1 MNRFSLNILLRI
13 LLLILTI
20 TAGCWLWWSGYQLVV
35 LLVVPLL
42 LMQVFALY
50 HYLNR
55 VNRKLTLFLEAIRYE
70 DFSIRFSA
78 DNKLGKSFSAL
89 NHQFNEVLE
98 AFRQTRAEREANLKY
113 IDTIIQHISIGI
125 LSFDGDGKIELINP
139 AAFRLMGI
147 YRLRYLDELKLPHPE
162 LAETLLQLPAG
173 SKALYATQN
182 GQQLTIQATTVRLQG
197 RLIKLISLQNIH
209 AELQQ
214 KELEAWQNLT
224 KILRH
229 EIMNSVTPI
238 VSLIGTM
245 REIVEHDMGPTPEQ
259 TEAVEDLKEAL
270 ETIESRS
277 KGIMNFVNAYRDYTT
292 LPKPQFTNINLKQL
306 INSVSN
312 LLQSDIRA
320 AGITYTAHVSPD
332 NIEIHADENTAADG
346 AHQPHQKR
354 HGCAGAYRKAAH
366 PGKRRH
372 GQRAADHHRSHRQ
385 RARHRARVGWTRAH
399 RHAPTGRR
407 LRWPTPGGPAPRR
420 RLARPHAPAHGGE
433 VIRLLLADDQPML
446 RLGFRM
452 VFETQRTLK

>member
-1 MNRFSLNILLRI
+1 MNRFSVNILLRI

-20 TAGCWLWWSGYQLVV
+20 TAGCWLWWNSYQLVV
-35 LLVVPLL
+35 ILVIPLL

-125 LSFDGDGKIELINP
+125 LSFDSEGKIELINP

-147 YRLRYLDELKLPHPE
+147 YRLRYLDELKNAHPQLSE
-162 LAETLLQLPAG
+162 LLQELPAG
-173 SKALYATQN
+173 HKTLYATQN
-182 GQQLTIQATTVRLQG
+182 GQQLSIHAASVRLQG
-197 RLIKLISLQNIH
+197 RFVKLISLQNIH
-209 AELQQ
+209 SELQQ

-245 REIVEHDMGPTPEQ
+245 QDIVEHDIPASTVQ
-259 TEAVEDLKEAL
+259 TEAVDDLREAL
-270 ETIESRS
+270 QTIESRS

-306 INSVSN
+306 LNTISN
-312 LLQSDIRA
+312 LLLPEMKA
-320 AGITYTAHVSPD
+320 AGITYRAHVAPD
-332 NIEIHADENTAADG
+332 NIVVLADTAQLQMVLINLIKNAMDALEHTDQPWITVKGSLGSGSQIIIEITDNG
-346 AHQPHQKR
+346 
-354 HGCAGAYRKAAH
+354 
-366 PGKRRH
+366 PGIEPEAMEKIFIPFFTTKKK
-372 GQRAADHHRSHRQ
+372 GSGIGLSLSQQ
-385 RARHRARVGWTRAH
+385 IIQM
-399 RHAPTGRR
+399 
-407 LRWPTPGGPAPRR
+407 
-420 RLARPHAPAHGGE
+420 HGGQLK
-433 VIRLLLADDQPML
+433 VSSLPDKGTSFFVLLNN
-446 RLGFRM
+446 
-452 VFETQRTLK
+452 

>member
-1 MNRFSLNILLRI
+1 MNRFSVNILLR
-13 LLLILTI
+13 LVVLILTVA
-20 TAGCWLWWSGYQLVV
+20 AGFAVWQAGYPL
-35 LLVVPLL
+35 LIWLVVPFLIA
-42 LMQVFALY
+42 QVVSLY

-125 LSFDGDGKIELINP
+125 FSFDADGKIELINP
-139 AAFRLMGI
+139 AAFRLLGI
-147 YRLRYLDELKLPHPE
+147 YRLRYIDELKNVHPD
-162 LAETLLQLPAG
+162 LAQLLLALPAG
-173 SKALYATQN
+173 QKTLYATQN
-182 GQQLTIQATTVRLQG
+182 GQQLSIHAASVRLQG
-197 RLIKLISLQNIH
+197 RLVKLISLQNIH

-245 REIVEHDMGPTPEQ
+245 QDIVQYDLAATDEQ
-259 TEAVEDLKEAL
+259 NDAVGDLREAL

-292 LPKPQFTNINLKQL
+292 LPKPQFTTLNLKQL

-312 LLQSDIRA
+312 LLLADMKAKGIR
-320 AGITYTAHVSPD
+320 YRAHVSPD
-332 NIEIHADENTAADG
+332 NIEIHADETQLQMVLINLIKNAMDALDQTEEPLITVKGSFNGQQVIIEITDNG
-346 AHQPHQKR
+346 
-354 HGCAGAYRKAAH
+354 
-366 PGKRRH
+366 PGIDPDAQEKIFIPFF
-372 GQRAADHHRSHRQ
+372 
-385 RARHRARVGWTRAH
+385 TTKK
-399 RHAPTGRR
+399 TGSGIG
-407 LRWPTPGGPAPRR
+407 LS
-420 RLARPHAPAHGGE
+420 LSQQIIQMHGGQLKLSSIPE
-433 VIRLLLADDQPML
+433 KGTTFYVLL
-446 RLGFRM
+446 
-452 VFETQRTLK
+452 TN

>member
-1 MNRFSLNILLRI
+1 MNRFSVNILLRLI
-13 LLLILTI
+13 VLILTVA
-20 TAGCWLWWSGYQLVV
+20 AGFAVWQAGYPL
-35 LLVVPLL
+35 LIWLVVPFLIA
-42 LMQVFALY
+42 QVVSLY

-113 IDTIIQHISIGI
+113 IDTIIQHISIGVF
-125 LSFDGDGKIELINP
+125 SFDADGKIELINP
-139 AAFRLMGI
+139 AAFRLLGI
-147 YRLRYLDELKLPHPE
+147 YRLRYIDELKNVHPD
-162 LAETLLQLPAG
+162 LAQLLLALPAG
-173 SKALYATQN
+173 QKTLYATQN
-182 GQQLTIQATTVRLQG
+182 GQQLSIHAASVRLQG
-197 RLIKLISLQNIH
+197 RLVKLISLQNIH

-245 REIVEHDMGPTPEQ
+245 QDIVQYDLAATDEQ
-259 TEAVEDLKEAL
+259 NDAVGDLREAL

-292 LPKPQFTNINLKQL
+292 LPKPQFTTLNLKQL

-312 LLQSDIRA
+312 LLLADMKTKGIR
-320 AGITYTAHVSPD
+320 YRAHVSPD
-332 NIEIHADENTAADG
+332 NIEIHADETQLQMVLINLIKNAMDALDQTGEPLITVKGSFNGQQVIIEITDNG
-346 AHQPHQKR
+346 
-354 HGCAGAYRKAAH
+354 
-366 PGKRRH
+366 PGIDPDAQEKIFIPFF
-372 GQRAADHHRSHRQ
+372 
-385 RARHRARVGWTRAH
+385 TTKK
-399 RHAPTGRR
+399 TGSGIG
-407 LRWPTPGGPAPRR
+407 LS
-420 RLARPHAPAHGGE
+420 LSQQIIQMHGGQLKLSSIPE
-433 VIRLLLADDQPML
+433 KGTTFYVLL
-446 RLGFRM
+446 
-452 VFETQRTLK
+452 TN

>member
-13 LLLILTI
+13 VVLIATI
-20 TAGCWLWWSGYQLVV
+20 MAGCWLWWSGYQLVI
-35 LLVVPLL
+35 LLVVPFIIV
-42 LMQVFALY
+42 QIFGLY

-98 AFRQTRAEREANLKY
+98 AFRQTRADREANLKY
-113 IDTIIQHISIGI
+113 IDTIIQHISIGV
-125 LSFDGDGKIELINP
+125 LSFDSDGKIELINP

-147 YRLRYLDELKLPHPE
+147 YRLRYLDELKHAHPD
-162 LAETLLQLPAG
+162 LSETLLQLPAG

-182 GQQLTIQATTVRLQG
+182 GQQLSIQATTVRLQG
-197 RLIKLISLQNIH
+197 RLVKLISLQNIH

-245 REIVEHDMGPTPEQ
+245 QEIVEHDMSPTEEQ
-259 TEAVEDLKEAL
+259 SEAVGDLREAL

-292 LPKPQFTNINLKQL
+292 LPKPQFTNVNLKQL

-312 LLQSDIRA
+312 LLQSDMRA

-332 NIEIHADENTAADG
+332 NIEIHADETQLQMVLINLVKNAMDALEHTERPRIQVKGSLGNAQQIVIEISDNG
-346 AHQPHQKR
+346 
-354 HGCAGAYRKAAH
+354 
-366 PGKRRH
+366 PGIEPEAQERIFIPFFTTKKK
-372 GQRAADHHRSHRQ
+372 GSGIGLSLSQQ
-385 RARHRARVGWTRAH
+385 IIQM
-399 RHAPTGRR
+399 
-407 LRWPTPGGPAPRR
+407 
-420 RLARPHAPAHGGE
+420 HGGQLKVVSPPE
-433 VIRLLLADDQPML
+433 KGTTFYVLL
-446 RLGFRM
+446 
-452 VFETQRTLK
+452 TN